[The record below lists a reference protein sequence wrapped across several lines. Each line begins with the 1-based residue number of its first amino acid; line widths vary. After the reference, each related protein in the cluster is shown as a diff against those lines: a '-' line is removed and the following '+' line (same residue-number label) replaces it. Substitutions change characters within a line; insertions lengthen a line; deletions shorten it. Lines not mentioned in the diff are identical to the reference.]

1 MGNKDQTSHPT
12 IFALDTSSKRASM
25 AVARGAN
32 LIASLQGDA
41 DEKRSERLWAE
52 IASLL
57 GRAGLTINDVD
68 LFSVCLGPGGF
79 TGLRVGIAAIKGF
92 ASANSRQI
100 IGVTSL
106 EAAASSAGPA
116 RHVLATLNA
125 TRGEVYS
132 QLFSFN
138 LEDVPV
144 AQGPPVVTSPAK
156 ALASV
161 AEMDSVIF
169 AGDWAVTNVDFIRE
183 VGGARF
189 RQEAGW
195 SVAAS
200 NRLPAECIA
209 ELAYKSYLRGG
220 GENPEQIRACYV
232 RPSEAEIKLS
242 EGVLGSKIRRV
253 VMQE

>member
-1 MGNKDQTSHPT
+1 MGNRGQSSHPT
-12 IFALDTSSKRASM
+12 ILALDTSSNRASM
-25 AVARGAN
+25 AVARGPS

-52 IASLL
+52 IDSLL
-57 GRAGLTINDVD
+57 GGAGVTINEVD
-68 LFSVCLGPGGF
+68 LFSVCIGPGGF

-106 EAAASSAGPA
+106 EAAALSAGPA
-116 RHVLATLNA
+116 RNVFAILNA

-132 QLFSFN
+132 QLFNFD
-138 LEDVPV
+138 LEGVPV

-156 ALASV
+156 ALEFV
-161 AEMDSVIF
+161 AGIDSVIF
-169 AGDWAVTNVDFIRE
+169 AGDWTVANSDFIRE
-183 VGGARF
+183 VGGDRF
-189 RQEAGW
+189 REEAGW
-195 SVAAS
+195 SVNAS
-200 NRLPAECIA
+200 NCLPAEFIA
-209 ELAYKSYLRGG
+209 EIAYKRYIRGE

-253 VMQE
+253 VMQK